1 MAIFH
6 AVQLYYENALTKS
19 KGRKKKE
26 IQKRRERNEMLD
38 FTEAR
43 NTRVGNR
50 SGFHETVVR
59 LEEGN
64 ALNFIP
70 LSNLRSR
77 LKETTQNSL
86 GYLIG

>member
-1 MAIFH
+1 
-6 AVQLYYENALTKS
+6 
-19 KGRKKKE
+19 
-26 IQKRRERNEMLD
+26 MLD

-43 NTRVGNR
+43 NTGVGNR

-64 ALNFIP
+64 ALNLIP